1 MSKKIYINSNL
12 ERLFSYAITLLMILG
27 LNIILAK
34 TLLKRIQAAAESD
47 FIEKCDDQAE
57 DFALA
62 VNTKLQQIESRLD
75 LFYAKIAYKDFSSTE
90 IRNLIIKEKDNIH
103 APFDLVVYA
112 DKNGTSWNTF
122 GEEFSVTDRRYYQK
136 IISGESKFYVT
147 NVLESKHDGSACV
160 IFARPVY
167 DSAHEISGILF
178 ATCPVSEL
186 SKYIEGINMA
196 HGKKFAIRDDNKRFI
211 YHSDPKWIN
220 WVYSP
225 WKYKDKIFSTPIGDF
240 YVKESTGTDGT
251 DVYVFYKAIEA
262 APWTIALSIPK
273 EDFTKI
279 SKEQKVYHNFIIE
292 IIIISL
298 SLILLLETWVHKM
311 LEKHQILSTHIDSL
325 THLWVRSYFEKEA
338 NKLIKRYPKSKFILI
353 ECDIRGFKFINQN
366 YGETQ
371 ANKLL
376 LQFSKRI
383 YETTKQFDGILCRGY
398 ADHFFVFIKINSVHS
413 AMKQFKIKLKSA
425 MENSKKNE
433 IPFIPKF
440 GLSFYLPNKQDDS
453 PSIQILISRASFAKS
468 TIKENALQQFAIYD
482 EKLLQKSKNENF
494 IETHMETALA
504 NKEFFVMY
512 QPKID
517 LATEK
522 VVGAEALVRWQSP
535 KLGFMPPNS
544 FVPLFERNNFI
555 VKLDFYVYEE
565 VFKFIRRCMDKGEPT
580 VPISVNVS
588 RNHDKPDKFV
598 HAFTGLLKKYN
609 ITPSQVEVELLER
622 ATLDKNLLREITI
635 MLQKEGFKVAMD
647 DFGSG
652 ESSLNMLSSI
662 PVNILK
668 FDRSF
673 LFANDAVNGRLDETA
688 ESFIQTLVVLGK
700 NLKKQ
705 TIFEGVETEEQRDFL
720 RKIKCDQVQ
729 GYFYSKPLREDEF
742 IQFLKKR
749 R

>member
-186 SKYIEGINMA
+186 SKYIESINMA
-196 HGKKFAIRDDNKRFI
+196 RGKRFAIRDDNKRFI
-211 YHSDPKWIN
+211 YHSDPKWTN

-311 LEKHQILSTHIDSL
+311 LEKH
-325 THLWVRSYFEKEA
+325 V
-338 NKLIKRYPKSKFILI
+338 LIIAKR
-353 ECDIRGFKFINQN
+353 
-366 YGETQ
+366 
-371 ANKLL
+371 
-376 LQFSKRI
+376 
-383 YETTKQFDGILCRGY
+383 TTPR
-398 ADHFFVFIKINSVHS
+398 
-413 AMKQFKIKLKSA
+413 
-425 MENSKKNE
+425 
-433 IPFIPKF
+433 
-440 GLSFYLPNKQDDS
+440 
-453 PSIQILISRASFAKS
+453 
-468 TIKENALQQFAIYD
+468 
-482 EKLLQKSKNENF
+482 
-494 IETHMETALA
+494 TALH
-504 NKEFFVMY
+504 K
-512 QPKID
+512 
-517 LATEK
+517 
-522 VVGAEALVRWQSP
+522 
-535 KLGFMPPNS
+535 
-544 FVPLFERNNFI
+544 NN
-555 VKLDFYVYEE
+555 
-565 VFKFIRRCMDKGEPT
+565 R
-580 VPISVNVS
+580 
-588 RNHDKPDKFV
+588 
-598 HAFTGLLKKYN
+598 
-609 ITPSQVEVELLER
+609 
-622 ATLDKNLLREITI
+622 
-635 MLQKEGFKVAMD
+635 
-647 DFGSG
+647 
-652 ESSLNMLSSI
+652 
-662 PVNILK
+662 
-668 FDRSF
+668 
-673 LFANDAVNGRLDETA
+673 
-688 ESFIQTLVVLGK
+688 
-700 NLKKQ
+700 
-705 TIFEGVETEEQRDFL
+705 RDF
-720 RKIKCDQVQ
+720 
-729 GYFYSKPLREDEF
+729 
-742 IQFLKKR
+742 
-749 R
+749 